1 MHKTLQLLILQANL
15 VIKSQVGKD
24 TKIVGDFNT
33 SLLSSGY
40 PNCNHPAAMD
50 KLGLPERGDGNEKKT
65 GAGRG
70 RRRRMKPRQGSD
82 QGSKFNIQH
91 CIYIG
96 QAHRPHPL
104 FQLDYISKQG
114 QQADYSK
121 FLVETCSCN
130 QGR

>member
-70 RRRRMKPRQGSD
+70 RRRRLKPRQGSD

-91 CIYIG
+91 CVYIG
-96 QAHRPHPL
+96 KAHRPHPL
-104 FQLDYISKQG
+104 FQLD
-114 QQADYSK
+114 
-121 FLVETCSCN
+121 
-130 QGR
+130 